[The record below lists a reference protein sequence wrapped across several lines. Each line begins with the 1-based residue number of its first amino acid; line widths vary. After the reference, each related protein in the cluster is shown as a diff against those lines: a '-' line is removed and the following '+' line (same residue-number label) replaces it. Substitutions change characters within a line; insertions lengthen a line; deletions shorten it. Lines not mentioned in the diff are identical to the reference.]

1 MGDKVGIGPGGEDE
15 VPWGT
20 PFLDGLETSA
30 AIEKPRDVVGS
41 IETRGAS
48 MVEGGKVEEG
58 LGGPV
63 GSTTL

>member
-1 MGDKVGIGPGGEDE
+1 
-15 VPWGT
+15 
-20 PFLDGLETSA
+20 
-30 AIEKPRDVVGS
+30 VGS